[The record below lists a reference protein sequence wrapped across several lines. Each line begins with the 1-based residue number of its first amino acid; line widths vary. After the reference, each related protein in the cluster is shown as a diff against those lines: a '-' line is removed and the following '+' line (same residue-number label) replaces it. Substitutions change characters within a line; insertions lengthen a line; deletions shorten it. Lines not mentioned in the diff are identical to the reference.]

1 MALAISGTGNG
12 SLNNLALSANTGTI
26 VDTARA
32 GGIVQVV
39 YSQDTTT
46 TTVQNSTSSDVSLHT
61 QTITPSSSSNKILAI
76 CTVFGERNPGV
87 DTKYYYVNLDRDS
100 TRIVTNWG
108 NAMNFRQTN
117 QARTHASISYLD
129 SPATTS
135 EITYKMS
142 GDFSI
147 AATSAT
153 FFVYTK
159 TITLME
165 VVA

>member
-1 MALAISGTGNG
+1 MARKEVNIGTTGNDATG
-12 SLNNLALSANTGTI
+12 DSIRVGFDKVNQNFVEIYAALGLGGGLNFQNLDNTP
-26 VDTARA
+26 A
-32 GGIVQVV
+32 
-39 YSQDTTT
+39 
-46 TTVQNSTSSDVSLHT
+46 
-61 QTITPSSSSNKILAI
+61 TITSNKILAI